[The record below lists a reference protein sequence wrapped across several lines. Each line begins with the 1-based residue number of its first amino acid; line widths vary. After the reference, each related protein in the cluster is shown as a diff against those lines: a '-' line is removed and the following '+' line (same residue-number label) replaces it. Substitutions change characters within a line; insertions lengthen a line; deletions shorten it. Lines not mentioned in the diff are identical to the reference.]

1 MVKIHQ
7 FKFRF
12 RGTAFLPWYRFF
24 TAAGM
29 EIRLRREILN
39 FEAEILNF
47 EAKILE
53 ISYCVRFMEKNFW
66 YALSIQY

>member
-24 TAAGM
+24 RARG
-29 EIRLRREILN
+29 IRTPNPGLRTPILVT
-39 FEAEILNF
+39 ETG
-47 EAKILE
+47 
-53 ISYCVRFMEKNFW
+53 KN
-66 YALSIQY
+66 LRGKRTKLKT